1 MTQNRITRLVAGL
14 LATSAL
20 VAPLSAVAA
29 TDRVEKSTTMER
41 GSSNGTN
48 GYWISIKE
56 RVFRWVA
63 VDDYVNRITDLF
75 PEGSGL
81 TPNELSELDAMFKT
95 LGLTDAEIIAAVNA
109 WKSWKAGQPGNW
121 YNGYPGYSSY
131 GNMVN
136 QKAANL
142 ANAIQAA
149 LPGKTIGSGS
159 GSPAHK
165 LVTKLA
171 QERNWYFNSDPL
183 VFDLNGNGKIDVTG
197 LSSAKM
203 RAEKNMR
210 FVTAG
215 SVLFDIMGNGQ
226 PERVEWVQGG
236 DGLLIDNRK
245 NQAKQLVAQGKPLT
259 IYNLFGDADGN
270 PGGFFK
276 LARFFDLEAR
286 IASAGSNV
294 KAKNLGII
302 KGKELSELLMWIDN
316 GDGKAEAKELHT
328 LASLGITEIHLPH
341 RYLMNKDGELIE
353 QATFVRKGKT
363 HIVQEVWFS
372 RDAQAPSAP

>member
-1 MTQNRITRLVAGL
+1 MTQNRIARLVAGL

-20 VAPLSAVAA
+20 VAPLAAVAA

-41 GSSNGTN
+41 GTSNGTN
-48 GYWISIKE
+48 GYWVSIKE

-63 VDDYVNRITDLF
+63 VDDYVNRIPDLF
-75 PEGSGL
+75 PGGSGL
-81 TPNELSELDAMFKT
+81 TPAELSELDAMFKT

-109 WKSWKAGQPGNW
+109 WKTWKAAQPGNY
-121 YNGYPGYSSY
+121 YNGWPSYSYY
-131 GNMVN
+131 GDMIGK
-136 QKAANL
+136 KAANL
-142 ANAIQAA
+142 ASAMQAA
-149 LPGKTIGSGS
+149 LPGRSFGSGS
-159 GSPAHK
+159 GSPAHN

-171 QERNWYFNSDPL
+171 QERSWYYSDPL

-197 LSSAKM
+197 LSSAKI

-210 FVTAG
+210 FVAAG
-215 SVLFDIMGNGQ
+215 SVLFDILGTGK
-226 PERVEWVQGG
+226 PERVEWISGG
-236 DGLLIDNRK
+236 DGLLVDNRK

-259 IYNLFGDADGN
+259 IFNLFGDADGN

-276 LARFFDLEAR
+276 LARLFDLEAR
-286 IASAGSNV
+286 IASAGSSV

-302 KGKELSELLMWIDN
+302 KGKELVDLLMWIDN

-341 RYLMNKDGELIE
+341 RYLKNKDGELIE
-353 QATFVRKGKT
+353 QATFVRNGKT
-363 HIVQEVWFS
+363 HVMQEVWFG
-372 RDAQAPSAP
+372 RDAETPQAP